1 MKVVVV
7 SSLSRERDILQ
18 CKKYFENI
26 GAEVTTPLEHQQDG
40 SLRQLMINYIEFIGE
55 ADLIVVIPKSIESH
69 VSVVDP
75 TLGAY
80 SETLYFGESSTYE
93 MAIAERFGKKC
104 VYWDM

>member
-7 SSLSRERDILQ
+7 GSLSRERDILE

-26 GAEVTTPLEHQQDG
+26 GAEVITPLEHQQDG
-40 SLRQLMINYIEFIGE
+40 DLLQLMINYIGFIEE
-55 ADLIVVIPKSIESH
+55 ADLVVVTPKSIGSH
-69 VSVVDP
+69 LSVVDS

-93 MAIAERFGKKC
+93 MAIAERFGKRC
-104 VYWDM
+104 VYWNM